1 MTNNN
6 SKKGDRDGPTGL
18 TKSSSASALSG
29 VRPLVTLN
37 ESTLLLPTR
46 GAGSSTFVSP
56 KYGNNNSN
64 SGTGNHPHVS
74 DDDEEDS
81 YYHFDFIKEQLLA
94 RSDRFTLNHDADRGY
109 RAKELRFFSFR
120 RPFMRAFHAS
130 WICFFTSFFVQFSQ
144 APLLP
149 EIKNSLNLSKS
160 DIWWTNL
167 WMMLGGVPMRFLLG
181 PLCDKYGARTIMC
194 TVVALAAIPCALTGY
209 VAVDVTTLTVVRFLL
224 GAMDSFVPSQYWITC
239 HFVREVGGTAM
250 AVSGGLGASGAG
262 VTQLVTGSLVY
273 SILYDWF
280 DGNADLA
287 WRWTLLAPA
296 VLALLVAWYF
306 YYYSDDCPLGNFD
319 EVKKAGL
326 MMERSA
332 VDSFRAGVYNLNSWI
347 LFAQFAGSCGVDFTM
362 CNGTALYYH
371 FCYDQTVAAS
381 GAMAFLYGISA
392 IFARGVGGWLS
403 DVVDAKF
410 SLRGRLWLQLV
421 CMLVQ
426 GALNIWFARTTD
438 NLTHSLLILVLWS
451 IVIQMSMGTT
461 YGIVPYVDSPNTGSI
476 AGIVGAG
483 GNVGAAILALL
494 FMLAD
499 YGLAMEYMGWF
510 TIVLALLSPCI
521 VIRGYHG
528 ILWDGG
534 QDDSDARVQHSPLM
548 VPGKMHRS
556 PHFVSIQKR
565 RQQRR

>member
-1 MTNNN
+1 MA
-6 SKKGDRDGPTGL
+6 SSDDGRVGTSAAAL
-18 TKSSSASALSG
+18 CKSSSSSALTSPRT
-29 VRPLVTLN
+29 VSVN
-37 ESTLLLPTR
+37 ETTLLI
-46 GAGSSTFVSP
+46 P
-56 KYGNNNSN
+56 KKRDQVWD
-64 SGTGNHPHVS
+64 SG
-74 DDDEEDS
+74 DEYDDEAETE
-81 YYHFDFIKEQLLA
+81 YYHFDLIKEQLLA
-94 RSDRFTLNHDADRGY
+94 RSDRFALSHDVDRGY
-109 RAKELRFFSFR
+109 RAKELRFFSFK

-130 WICFFTSFFVQFSQ
+130 WICFFASFFVQFSQ

-149 EIKNSLNLSKS
+149 EIKNSLNLTKS
-160 DIWWTNL
+160 DIWWTNV
-167 WMMLGGVPMRFLLG
+167 WMMVGGVPMRFLLG

-194 TVVALAAIPCALTGY
+194 TVVALAAVPCALTGY
-209 VAVDVTTLTVVRFLL
+209 VAVNVTTLTVVRFLL

-273 SILYDWF
+273 SILF
-280 DGNADLA
+280 HFLDGNADLA

-306 YYYSDDCPLGNFD
+306 YHYSDDCPLGNFD

-347 LFAQFAGSCGVDFTM
+347 LCAQFAGSCGVDFTM

-371 FCYDQTVAAS
+371 FRFEQTVAAS

-392 IFARGVGGWLS
+392 IFARGLGGWLS
-403 DVVDAKF
+403 DAVDSKF
-410 SLRGRLWLQLV
+410 SLRGRLWVQLV

-426 GALNIWFARTTD
+426 GSLNIWFARTS
-438 NLTHSLLILVLWS
+438 NLIHSLCILVVWS
-451 IVIQMSMGTT
+451 IVIQMSMGSC

-483 GNVGAAILALL
+483 GNFGAALLAFI
-494 FMLAD
+494 FMKVD
-499 YGLAMEYMGWF
+499 YAVAMEYMGWF
-510 TIVLALLSPCI
+510 TIVLALISPCI
-521 VIRGYHG
+521 VIRGYRG

-534 QDDSDARVQHSPLM
+534 HDDADARVQHSPLM
-548 VPGKMHRS
+548 VPGKMNRS
-556 PHFVSIQKR
+556 PHFVSLQKR
-565 RQQRR
+565 RQARR

>member
-1 MTNNN
+1 MEDDV
-6 SKKGDRDGPTGL
+6 SGVGL
-18 TKSSSASALSG
+18 PRSSSASALY
-29 VRPLVTLN
+29 RPHRSVTHN
-37 ESTLLLPTR
+37 ETTLLLPQKRDDHGLQNDET
-46 GAGSSTFVSP
+46 
-56 KYGNNNSN
+56 
-64 SGTGNHPHVS
+64 
-74 DDDEEDS
+74 DDEEEEEEEE
-81 YYHFDFIKEQLLA
+81 YFHFDLIKEQLLA
-94 RSDRFTLNHDADRGY
+94 KSYHFVLNHDIDRGF
-109 RAKELRFFSFR
+109 RAKELKFFSFE

-194 TVVALAAIPCALTGY
+194 TVVALAAVPCAMTGY
-209 VAVDVTTLTVVRFLL
+209 VAVNVTSLTIIRFLL
-224 GAMDSFVPSQYWITC
+224 GAVDSFVPSQYWITC

-250 AVSGGLGASGAG
+250 AVAGGLGASGAG
-262 VTQLVTGSLVY
+262 VTQLVTGSVVY
-273 SILYDWF
+273 PILFYFLD
-280 DGNADLA
+280 DNADLA
-287 WRWTLLAPA
+287 WRWTLLTPA

-306 YYYSDDCPLGNFD
+306 YHYSDDCPLGNFD

-332 VDSFRAGVYNLNSWI
+332 VDSFRAGVYNLNSWV
-347 LFAQFAGSCGVDFTM
+347 LCAQFAGSCGVDFTM

-371 FCYDQTVAAS
+371 FCFQQTVPAS

-392 IFARGVGGWLS
+392 IFARGLGGWLS
-403 DVVDAKF
+403 DAVDSRF
-410 SLRGRLWLQLV
+410 SLRGRLWAQLV

-426 GALNIWFARTTD
+426 GALNIWFARTT
-438 NLTHSLLILVLWS
+438 NLVHSLLIMVLWS

-461 YGIVPYVDSPNTGSI
+461 FGIVPYVDSPNTGSI

-483 GNVGAAILALL
+483 GNFGAALLAGL
-494 FMLAD
+494 FMKID

-510 TIVLALLSPCI
+510 TIALSLLSPCI
-521 VIRGYHG
+521 AIRGYGG
-528 ILWDGG
+528 ILWDAGLV
-534 QDDSDARVQHSPLM
+534 DESARVQHSPLM
-548 VPGKMHRS
+548 VPGKMNRS